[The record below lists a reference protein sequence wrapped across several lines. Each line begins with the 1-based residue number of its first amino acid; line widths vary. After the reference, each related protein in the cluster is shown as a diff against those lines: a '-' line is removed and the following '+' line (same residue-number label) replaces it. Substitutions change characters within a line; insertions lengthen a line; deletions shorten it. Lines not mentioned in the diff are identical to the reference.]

1 MSDAGDRDEAPAAT
15 GAMDINTAV
24 HEVLKTAVVHDGLSR
39 GFHEATKTL
48 YKREAVLCVLV
59 NDCDEKMYVNLIEAL
74 VLKITSTYLRLMT
87 TRNWVNGL
95 VFAKLTKRDNQE
107 CSCVVVKNWGK
118 ESQALDIVNVYFA
131 AKRGT

>member
-1 MSDAGDRDEAPAAT
+1 MTVCQEDSTRQPKLYTSGKQFS
-15 GAMDINTAV
+15 V
-24 HEVLKTAVVHDGLSR
+24 CLS
-39 GFHEATKTL
+39 T
-48 YKREAVLCVLV
+48 
-59 NDCDEKMYVNLIEAL
+59 NDEKMYVNLIEAL

-95 VFAKLTKRDNQE
+95 VFAKLTKRDKQE